1 MKLIRSLAESIM
13 NLIRN
18 LTKKLMVILAESIMN
33 NEKLTREI
41 AGQSVRSF
49 KPITCNILVSILKN
63 MMIFQL
69 KSVAIMFPKECQMY
83 VIIIFR
89 LLCIIKLLC
98 LLKQSFFVDLF
109 SYSLISRLALI
120 RLTFS

>member
-1 MKLIRSLAESIM
+1 MELGRINNEADTELGKINNKLNKLM
-13 NLIRN
+13 
-18 LTKKLMVILAESIMN
+18 KKLMVVLAESIMN
-33 NEKLTREI
+33 NEKLTGEI

-49 KPITCNILVSILKN
+49 KLITCNILVSILKN

-69 KSVAIMFPKECQMY
+69 KPVAIMFLKECQMY

-89 LLCIIKLLC
+89 LLCIIKLLY

-109 SYSLISRLALI
+109 
-120 RLTFS
+120 